1 MFSLSRDFNDVN
13 AIDLK
18 TMNHVNNLSIIDHTT
33 RFSNAA
39 VIKSRREDIVGTL
52 IKTQTTIFGPPCTIL
67 SVNGENLITIRFVS
81 KGNSLIFPFE
91 PQQQSPL
98 GPMGYSNDTMQY

>member
-13 AIDLK
+13 TVDLK

-33 RFSNAA
+33 RFSTAA

-52 IKTQTTIFGPPCTIL
+52 SKT
-67 SVNGENLITIRFVS
+67 
-81 KGNSLIFPFE
+81 
-91 PQQQSPL
+91 
-98 GPMGYSNDTMQY
+98 